1 MVYENIFREKREIYL
16 RSDDIDQGTV
26 STTPKDK
33 ATDDKDENE
42 RNDEIS
48 NDEKI
53 PHPSLREQHDLG
65 RKAYGSNH
73 IAAILAKKDFTLW
86 VKAGDVAV
94 DIAHVHEDI
103 MKLPNLTEELR
114 TYHKAE
120 RRRWKDEALRDYK
133 SADNLKP
140 PGIDVP
146 AKLASMHLELGSL
159 SEALTILTGLKSN
172 HEFQKS
178 YTAWLLYSDLML
190 RLGHECIQWNKK
202 MYTNDNYM
210 FRRWL
215 RKHSV
220 TFDWQERRLQA
231 LTLAFEAAAGTIC
244 TEQFVEWI
252 RRRTAEGTKTSEN
265 NNNTDSLTGNEQKID
280 DKGMGS
286 ERAKQLEADRTILLN
301 EQSREMQ
308 EFDTTTNEMAIDTK
322 SDAARNRADAR
333 DKLAQSHAKA
343 ITTLERDYN
352 PEEKA
357 ADNDAEKDEIVSPDR
372 VILPMAASLG
382 RVCSIASD
390 LEKQLLGL
398 ELFEG
403 ARLVAESV
411 IRYMKERAR
420 HTEIRLKEK
429 ERAEEWRQKIS
440 RDPLFLETNDENDNI
455 DDSDIPYLSDD
466 EIILDH
472 GPDMLHSLRVG
483 SLTPEL
489 SVLFGLALIGKGG
502 RNFIA
507 ARNLQSIDNLEIE
520 TKEWL
525 SEGDEDAKLGGDESW
540 HLFRRAMTEE
550 LGRTS
555 AYSFLADVL
564 RKTGKEFEWAA
575 HFAPFF
581 HKHVEILKEN
591 GIVDELLALDTST
604 LSPSGNVRRN
614 QVLKVI
620 IASCKYDVLSI
631 DQTNGAKP
639 ALGTTRQEL
648 DETARIKIAQ
658 SALEMISQVV
668 PLVWTVENDGILS
681 PINIEVRFLFV
692 YSLRSSCHV
701 VADLRVSF
709 TACQNLFHVYQLA
722 IVYLREV
729 IVLCFKGRPG
739 KMRYNYIVS
748 RGKFNS
754 RSWRCQRRKDE
765 SYFRKGWISI
775 GFILATE

>member
-1 MVYENIFREKREIYL
+1 LFSKERHGQALAAHARGKHREAIEKLKGLAKEAPSAPQIYSALGMVYENVFREKREIYL
-16 RSDDIDQGTV
+16 RSENIDQETISIAPRGKV
-26 STTPKDK
+26 
-33 ATDDKDENE
+33 TDCKNGNK
-42 RNDEIS
+42 R

-103 MKLPNLTEELR
+103 MKLPNLTDELR

-172 HEFQKS
+172 PEFQKS

-190 RLGHECIQWNKK
+190 RLGHECIQWNKAI
-202 MYTNDNYM
+202 YTNDNYM

-215 RKHSV
+215 RKHSKS
-220 TFDWQERRLQA
+220 FGWQERRLQA
-231 LTLAFEAAAGTIC
+231 LTLAFEAAAGTVC

-252 RRRTAEGTKTSEN
+252 RRRTAEGTATLENKN
-265 NNNTDSLTGNEQKID
+265 NNNSSVGNEQNLID
-280 DKGMGS
+280 GKGMGS
-286 ERAKQLEADRTILLN
+286 ERAKQLETERMILLN

-308 EFDTTTNEMAIDTK
+308 EFDTTTNEMVIDTK

-333 DKLAQSHAKA
+333 DKLALSHANA
-343 ITTLERDYN
+343 IATLEKEYN
-352 PEEKA
+352 PEDKA
-357 ADNDAEKDEIVSPDR
+357 AENDAEKDDIVRQDR
-372 VILPMAASLG
+372 IILPMSASMG

-411 IRYMKERAR
+411 SKYMKERAR
-420 HTEIRLKEK
+420 HTEIRLNEK
-429 ERAEEWRQKIS
+429 KRAEEWHQKIS
-440 RDPLFLETNDENDNI
+440 RDPLFLETNDENDNM
-455 DDSDIPYLSDD
+455 DENDIPYLSD
-466 EIILDH
+466 EESILDR
-472 GPDMLHSLRVG
+472 GPEILHSLRLG
-483 SLTPEL
+483 ALPPEL
-489 SVLFGLALIGKGG
+489 SVLSGLALIGKGG

-564 RKTGKEFEWAA
+564 RKIGKEFEWAA
-575 HFAPFF
+575 HFAPWF
-581 HKHVEILKEN
+581 HKHVGRLKEN
-591 GIVDELLALDTST
+591 GIVDELLALDSSN
-604 LSPSGNVRRN
+604 LSPSVNVRRN
-614 QVLKVI
+614 QVLKVV
-620 IASCKYDVLSI
+620 IASCKFDVLSI
-631 DQTNGAKP
+631 DETNGAKP
-639 ALGTTRQEL
+639 ALGTTRQDL

-658 SALEMISQVV
+658 SALEMMSQVI
-668 PLVWTVENDGILS
+668 PLVWTVENDGSLS
-681 PINIEVRFLFV
+681 SINMEVRFILF
-692 YSLRSSCHV
+692 
-701 VADLRVSF
+701 
-709 TACQNLFHVYQLA
+709 
-722 IVYLREV
+722 
-729 IVLCFKGRPG
+729 GG
-739 KMRYNYIVS
+739 
-748 RGKFNS
+748 
-754 RSWRCQRRKDE
+754 
-765 SYFRKGWISI
+765 
-775 GFILATE
+775 